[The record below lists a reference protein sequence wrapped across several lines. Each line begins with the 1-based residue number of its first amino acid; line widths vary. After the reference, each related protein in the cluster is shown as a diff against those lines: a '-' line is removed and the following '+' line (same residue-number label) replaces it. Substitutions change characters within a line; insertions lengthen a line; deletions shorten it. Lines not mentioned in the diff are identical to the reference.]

1 MYPDF
6 MARRTSRLQIEIRQT
21 RPFRSVYQEA
31 FLSVLKTAD
40 VFRRAV
46 SGVVAPYGV
55 TPQQYNVL
63 RILRGAAPEGLPT
76 LAIAERLIEETPG
89 VTRLLDR
96 LEARRLIRRARC
108 KTDRRQ
114 VLCRISPEGLR
125 LLERLDPFITG
136 PEAQISKA
144 WSAAE
149 TRALIRLLDRAREA
163 LAGHGLPDNPHNQ
176 RSEKRR

>member
-1 MYPDF
+1 MYTNF
-6 MARRTSRLQIEIRQT
+6 MAGQTSRLQREIRQT
-21 RPFRSVYQEA
+21 RPFRSVYHEA

-46 SGVVAPYGV
+46 SEVTGAHGI

-63 RILRGAAPEGLPT
+63 RILRGAGPEGLAT

-114 VLCRISPEGLR
+114 VLCHISPAGLR
-125 LLERLDPFITG
+125 LLEQIDPFIAG
-136 PEAQISKA
+136 PEQQLART

-149 TRALIRLLDRAREA
+149 ARTLIGLLDRGREA
-163 LAGHGLPDNPHNQ
+163 LAGFRLPDNHNDQ
-176 RSEKRR
+176 RSKE